1 MKRKRFTL
9 DDYDV
14 TFEGLVIN
22 KHNGHILKPQ
32 PNNKGYL
39 RIMVNKKS
47 YFVHR
52 LVAQKYIPNPNNN
65 PQVNHKDGNKLNNN
79 ANNLEWVT
87 NQQNRTHAVKNSLIL
102 VGDNCSW
109 SKLNTE
115 KVKFIREYC
124 NKYSYNELAKM
135 FNVSKSTII
144 DVVKYKNWKH
154 IK

>member
-9 DDYDV
+9 DDYDI

-39 RIMVNKKS
+39 RIMVNKNR

-52 LVAQKYIPNPNNN
+52 LVAQKYVPNPNNN

-102 VGDNCSW
+102 IGDNCPW
-109 SKLNTE
+109 SKLDTE

-124 NKYSYNELAKM
+124 DKYSYNELAKM
-135 FNVSKSTII
+135 FNVSRSTII

-154 IK
+154 VK

>member
-9 DDYDV
+9 DDYDI

-39 RIMVNKKS
+39 RIMVNKNR

-52 LVAQKYIPNPNNN
+52 LVAQKYVPNPNNN

-102 VGDNCSW
+102 VGDNCPW
-109 SKLNTE
+109 SKLDTE

-124 NKYSYNELAKM
+124 DKYSYNELAKM
-135 FNVSKSTII
+135 FNVSRSTII

-154 IK
+154 VK

>member
-9 DDYDV
+9 DDYDI
-14 TFEGLVIN
+14 TFEGSVIN

-52 LVAQKYIPNPNNN
+52 LVAQKYVPNPNNN

-109 SKLNTE
+109 SKLDTE

-124 NKYSYNELAKM
+124 DKYSYNKLAKM
-135 FNVSKSTII
+135 FNVSRGAII
-144 DVVKYKNWKH
+144 DVVKHRTWKH